1 MARGQTLESILNKV
15 RAKARLSLNAA
26 NNTQVIDSHKVL
38 IKTEQDR
45 LWEDYA
51 WPHMRVHKYVALQ
64 AGQYLYDLPA
74 DTYDSAAGT
83 YTLQMDRVEHI
94 SVFDGG
100 EWRPLVT
107 EITELMLSD
116 HQTALDQRS
125 WPVRA
130 WQANADDQIE
140 VWPIPDQNGD
150 ATTYEGYLRVTGIRD
165 LRALTAESDRA
176 DLDDELLSD
185 YVAGALLAA
194 AGASD
199 AQLRLEAANKR
210 YAKLKGKQ
218 TKSSSFNM
226 FSTTSRETVRR
237 RPYIGRYVP

>member
-74 DTYDSAAGT
+74 DTYDAAAHT
-83 YTLQMDRVEHI
+83 YTLAMDRVEHI

-100 EWRPLVT
+100 EYRSLET
-107 EITELMLSD
+107 QITEAMLSD
-116 HQTALDQRS
+116 
-125 WPVRA
+125 
-130 WQANADDQIE
+130 
-140 VWPIPDQNGD
+140 
-150 ATTYEGYLRVTGIRD
+150 
-165 LRALTAESDRA
+165 
-176 DLDDELLSD
+176 
-185 YVAGALLAA
+185 
-194 AGASD
+194 
-199 AQLRLEAANKR
+199 
-210 YAKLKGKQ
+210 
-218 TKSSSFNM
+218 
-226 FSTTSRETVRR
+226 
-237 RPYIGRYVP
+237 

>member
-26 NNTQVIDSHKVL
+26 NNTQVIDPHKVL
-38 IKTEQDR
+38 IKSEQDR

-51 WPHMRVHKYVALQ
+51 WPHLRVHKLLPLA
-64 AGQYLYDLPA
+64 AGQFKYDLPA
-74 DTYDSAAGT
+74 DDFDADAGT
-83 YTLQMDRVEHI
+83 YTLAMDRVEHI

-100 EWRPLVT
+100 DWVPLAT
-107 EITELMLSD
+107 GITEAMLSD

-130 WQANADDQIE
+130 WQATDLDE
-140 VWPIPDQNGD
+140 VEIWPVPDQNGD
-150 ATTYEGYLRVTGIRD
+150 ATTLEGYLRITGIRD
-165 LRALTAESDRA
+165 LRPLVAESDRA

-194 AGASD
+194 TGASD

-218 TKSSSFNM
+218 TKSSSFNL
-226 FSTTSRETVRR
+226 FSTTRTAPVRR
-237 RPYIGRYVP
+237 QPYISKYVP

>member
-83 YTLQMDRVEHI
+83 TRCR
-94 SVFDGG
+94 
-100 EWRPLVT
+100 W
-107 EITELMLSD
+107 
-116 HQTALDQRS
+116 TA
-125 WPVRA
+125 
-130 WQANADDQIE
+130 
-140 VWPIPDQNGD
+140 
-150 ATTYEGYLRVTGIRD
+150 
-165 LRALTAESDRA
+165 
-176 DLDDELLSD
+176 
-185 YVAGALLAA
+185 
-194 AGASD
+194 
-199 AQLRLEAANKR
+199 
-210 YAKLKGKQ
+210 
-218 TKSSSFNM
+218 SS
-226 FSTTSRETVRR
+226 TSRCSTAASGVRS
-237 RPYIGRYVP
+237 